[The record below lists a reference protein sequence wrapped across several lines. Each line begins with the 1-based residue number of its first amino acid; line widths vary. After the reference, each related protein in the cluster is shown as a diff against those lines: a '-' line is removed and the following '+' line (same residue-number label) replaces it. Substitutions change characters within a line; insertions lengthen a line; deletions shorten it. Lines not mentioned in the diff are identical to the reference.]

1 MPFRNFPTDGAAP
14 LASLINVRPGQV
26 SSRGFTRVG
35 DPVGITLLA
44 FAEGESVA
52 EERYPGDTVYYL
64 VEGETEITLPDR
76 SVIMR
81 AGDAFCVSAGVDHA
95 IEPKTAIKI
104 LQITL
109 QS

>member
-1 MPFRNFPTDGAAP
+1 MSFRNFPTEVAAS
-14 LASLINVRPGQV
+14 LASLTSAHSGQV
-26 SSRGFTRVG
+26 SSRSFTRVG

-76 SVIMR
+76 VVAMK
-81 AGDAFCVSAGVDHA
+81 AGEVFCVSAGIDHA